1 MSDQYVEPLNPED
14 IGLLVGLAGPLYA
27 ESKMIDSM
35 TGIQPTTG
43 GGYSI
48 GGADTIK
55 RGLENIVQKAKSS
68 PPPSYQPPPQYF
80 EPPQIP
86 THHYYEPSTTSIP
99 GIDDRIPG
107 QGGSIFPKENNDQ
120 LEFDFSL
127 TEQKKTN
134 ELLEKN
140 NRLLKKII
148 SLLESKNKDEP
159 IKLKTE
165 LKGVQDVSTKF
176 SKD

>member
-1 MSDQYVEPLNPED
+1 MFDQIQPDPLNPED

-35 TGIQPTTG
+35 TGIKPTTG
-43 GGYSI
+43 GGYDI

-55 RGLENIVQKAKSS
+55 RGLENIVQTAVRT
-68 PPPSYQPPPQYF
+68 PTPPSFQPPPQYTQ
-80 EPPQIP
+80 PPTVSNVPLPIYTNYQLQP
-86 THHYYEPSTTSIP
+86 
-99 GIDDRIPG
+99 IDYG
-107 QGGSIFPKENNDQ
+107 HPKDENPQ

-127 TEQKKTN
+127 TEQKRTN

-148 SLLESKNKDEP
+148 SLLESKNKDEQP
-159 IKLKTE
+159 VKLESKV
-165 LKGVQDVSTKF
+165 KGFQAIPTK
-176 SKD
+176 SS